1 MENRNGLVVD
11 TELLQ
16 AHGPAERDAALLMA
30 ERIEGSQRV
39 TVAADKGYDAKEFV
53 REVRGMKVTPHVAQ
67 NDKRR
72 GGSALY
78 AARAPRPHSANHF
91 LSERS
96 LPAPDANSRSTLVRP
111 SSLLLQS

>member
-53 REVRGMKVTPHVAQ
+53 REVRGLKVTPHVAQ
-67 NDKRR
+67 NDERR
-72 GGSALY
+72 GG
-78 AARAPRPHSANHF
+78 RAIDGRPTRHAGYKI
-91 LSERS
+91 
-96 LPAPDANSRSTLVRP
+96 RP
-111 SSLLLQS
+111 VKRKRNEGA